1 MGKETDM
8 TYAPVRFMVTNMTG
22 SPLTAEYLRQNP
34 LEVGDP
40 FSLLFYLQ
48 DESGNFPFCL
58 FKCVW
63 NNLSNSFPF
72 VEASAQYHIYCSC
85 IYFMGL
91 SCDLS
96 LKLYQTEYQTWLDD
110 KCTLVLHKIKF

>member
-48 DESGNFPFCL
+48 DESGNFTF
-58 FKCVW
+58 FKSFFNWGW
-63 NNLSNSFPF
+63 NNLSNSLPF
-72 VEASAQYHIYCSC
+72 VEASAEYHI
-85 IYFMGL
+85 
-91 SCDLS
+91 
-96 LKLYQTEYQTWLDD
+96 
-110 KCTLVLHKIKF
+110 